1 MPRRMTEA
9 DYTNALKEFSASL
22 PDLGETAK
30 SCPVDSADNKNIGNI
45 RNRCVTTNSEKIIN
59 A

>member
-1 MPRRMTEA
+1 MTEA